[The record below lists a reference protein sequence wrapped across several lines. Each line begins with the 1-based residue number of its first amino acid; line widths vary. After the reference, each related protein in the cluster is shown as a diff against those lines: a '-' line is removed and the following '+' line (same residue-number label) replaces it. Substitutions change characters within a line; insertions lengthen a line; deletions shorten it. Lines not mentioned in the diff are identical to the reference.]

1 MYPFGAVVIVG
12 LFDELMKLSSLVLAV
27 NISANVLNFGHLGV
41 LNRNNNPRIAADF
54 QVTVVYK
61 LS

>member
-12 LFDELMKLSSLVLAV
+12 LFDELMKLSSLVLIV
-27 NISANVLNFGHLGV
+27 NISSNMLNFGHLGV
-41 LNRNNNPRIAADF
+41 LNRNSNPRIAADF
-54 QVTVVYK
+54 QVTVVYG